1 MADFHDQDVVDNLEK
16 DLGHLVAHAFKARNI
31 PTDDAQIVNLAKL
44 SHTGVKVVLQNCTYW
59 YIFNLYLNP

>member
-16 DLGHLVAHAFKARNI
+16 DLGHLVAHKFMARNI

-44 SHTGVKVVLQNCTYW
+44 SHTFTELHLLV
-59 YIFNLYLNP
+59 YL